1 MTTSDFKRVNQPR
14 IEKILGMLD
23 VIERSARSNK
33 ATDEMTQMLEPVRK
47 RLNLE
52 ETPEDPQQQP
62 TGLSRKR
69 LDYSIACSKADR
81 AIRACEGVAKELE
94 RLKAAIPNEKGTR

>member
-1 MTTSDFKRVNQPR
+1 MASDFKRVNQPR
-14 IEKILGMLD
+14 IDKMLGMLD

-33 ATDEMTQMLEPVRK
+33 ASHEMTQLLEPVRQ
-47 RLNLE
+47 RLGLGGE
-52 ETPEDPQQQP
+52 HARETEDTHLP

-81 AIRACEGVAKELE
+81 AIRACEGVAEELK
-94 RLKAAIPNEKGTR
+94 RLKGALPDE